1 MMIKEQAIQEFIEE
15 MTEGGLEAIQADGG
29 ATPTVI
35 FLTEKEG
42 ITTHQSMFLP
52 EDMMGSQEGKTFLAE
67 YVIPKVK
74 AGLKEDG
81 YDLLAIAFISEVW
94 KYKMPADFNIDEQI
108 EEDYRE
114 KCEERTEQL
123 AFTFHLEDKQVTY
136 MYPMLRNT
144 EEDLIGFGD
153 KEVLE
158 ASYDDVQGRF
168 AKLF

>member
-1 MMIKEQAIQEFIEE
+1 MIKEEVIQEFIEQ

-29 ATPTVI
+29 ATPTLI

-42 ITTHQSMFLP
+42 IAEHQPLFLP
-52 EDMMGSQEGKTFLAE
+52 EEMMGSQDGKTFLAE

-74 AGLKEDG
+74 AGLKGDG
-81 YDLLAIAFISEVW
+81 YEILAIAFISEVW
-94 KYKMPADFNIDEQI
+94 KYKMPEGFNIDEQI

-136 MYPMLRNT
+136 MYPMLRNA
-144 EEDLIGFGD
+144 EEDLIGFGEKD
-153 KEVLE
+153 VLE
-158 ASYDDVQGRF
+158 VSYDDVEGRF